1 MPPLTCAPGQRSL
14 ISGIA
19 SMNAFAK
26 SSCSSIPVAT
36 ASTFGSKT
44 MSSGA
49 KPASL
54 GEQVVGALAD
64 RDLAARPSSAW
75 PCSSKAITTTPAP

>member
-1 MPPLTCAPGQRSL
+1 MPPLVRAPGQRSL

-19 SMNAFAK
+19 SMNALAN

-36 ASTFGSKT
+36 ASTLGSKT

-49 KPASL
+49 NPACS
-54 GEQVVGALAD
+54 V
-64 RDLAARPSSAW
+64 SSR
-75 PCSSKAITTTPAP
+75 